1 MKQVQTIKAAIYCK
15 SIPGKTAKSQER
27 DLRLL
32 CEKYGW
38 AVNKV
43 YCDPAMVASLRKRMN
58 GRARLALI
66 SDQIMQEN
74 ESDVILVWRIGMLGV
89 AIDDL
94 LWTLDEIHVQRHI
107 QIVAPGDEID
117 TTVGGGM
124 ATKVV
129 AALAKVGQT
138 AG

>member
-1 MKQVQTIKAAIYCK
+1 MKKVQTIKAAIYCK
-15 SIPGKTAKSQER
+15 SIPNRTAKAQER
-27 DLRLL
+27 DLRSL
-32 CEKYGW
+32 CKKRDW
-38 AVNKV
+38 DVNKV
-43 YCDPAMVASLRKRMN
+43 YVDPAMVASLRKRMN

-107 QIVAPGDEID
+107 QIVAPGDGID
-117 TTVGGGM
+117 TTVGNGM
-124 ATKVV
+124 ATKMI
-129 AALAKVGQT
+129 AALAKV
-138 AG
+138 